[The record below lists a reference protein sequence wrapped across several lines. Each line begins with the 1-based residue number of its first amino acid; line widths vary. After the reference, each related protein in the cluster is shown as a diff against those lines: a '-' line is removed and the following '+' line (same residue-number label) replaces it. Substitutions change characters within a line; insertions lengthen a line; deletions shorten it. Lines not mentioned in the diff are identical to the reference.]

1 MELLST
7 MARYNEVQ
15 ADYRELLKI
24 VGEIGEEVTDED
36 LKLKEDLDRR
46 SAAGDDG
53 EQRRRDEPMRAI
65 DVSAMS
71 IHHMSQDKTIPH
83 RFEASSFLTAR
94 HFPYPYRNCTHLLGQ
109 ILTQNPCQFP
119 STPWTPSLTV
129 IYLTPI

>member
-71 IHHMSQDKTIPH
+71 IHHMSQ
-83 RFEASSFLTAR
+83 E
-94 HFPYPYRNCTHLLGQ
+94 
-109 ILTQNPCQFP
+109 
-119 STPWTPSLTV
+119 
-129 IYLTPI
+129 